1 MRFLSTS
8 GLFNPEIWRLRK
20 LDLYI
25 IRKFLGTFFL
35 AIALLILIVII
46 FDVSEKV
53 DDFLEKQAPLS
64 KILFSYYL
72 SFIPYFVNLFSPL
85 FTFIAVVY
93 FTSKLATRS
102 EIVAILSSGISF
114 NRLLRPYLISAFVL
128 AILTFYLANFL
139 IPITN
144 RTLLEFEYTYIKN
157 KPKSSNRHIHMQIR
171 PGQFIYIE
179 SFNKELN
186 TGYRFTMEERDGDA
200 MRGKMGASIIR
211 WDSLTRIWSMDDY
224 FIRSWDG
231 HKERYVRGEKMDTLL
246 PFTPADLAVSF
257 DDVKLMNFWQLREF
271 IRQEEMKGNEGII
284 EYEVEK
290 HRRIA
295 FPFAT
300 VILTLIGMAL
310 SSRKVR
316 GGIGVHLGA
325 GIAISFAFILFMQI
339 STTFAIYGNLH
350 PGLAVWVPNV
360 LFGVLAFYLVRIAP
374 K

>member
-85 FTFIAVVY
+85 FSFIAVVY

-171 PGQFIYIE
+171 PGQYIYIE

-246 PFTPADLAVSF
+246 PFTPAILPSVS
-257 DDVKLMNFWQLREF
+257 M
-271 IRQEEMKGNEGII
+271 M
-284 EYEVEK
+284 
-290 HRRIA
+290 
-295 FPFAT
+295 
-300 VILTLIGMAL
+300 
-310 SSRKVR
+310 
-316 GGIGVHLGA
+316 
-325 GIAISFAFILFMQI
+325 
-339 STTFAIYGNLH
+339 
-350 PGLAVWVPNV
+350 
-360 LFGVLAFYLVRIAP
+360 
-374 K
+374 